1 MRFRRWP
8 RVTAY
13 EDTPRKRAAL
23 ARSQRLKREKLPLFA
38 VLIAEQQPSADDE
51 MVRRADIWPRSQR
64 AERDRRARAWRHAHQ
79 NLAAYGNNL
88 RAVILALWRECPYPA
103 DPSYLL
109 DLLRNIDT
117 GKIDP
122 AKPPWKYHKALTP
135 RITPNPLSF
144 EDAFHQI
151 GQHKARVLPQTRSAE
166 EIIFLGN
173 LGSGMIVLTA
183 RLCPAGP
190 NERLPGPSHHRLP
203 DGPAGDTGGTF
214 DIQVKGPCSESD
226 LRLIE
231 RLAQAASNRPVIVR
245 SACPQAT
252 PETSRNGHKPP

>member
-13 EDTPRKRAAL
+13 EDTPRKRTAL

-38 VLIAEQQPSADDE
+38 DLIAEQQPSADDE
-51 MVRRADIWPRSQR
+51 MARRADIWPRSQR
-64 AERDRRARAWRHAHQ
+64 TERDRRARAWRHARQH
-79 NLAAYGNNL
+79 LSAYADNL

-109 DLLRNIDT
+109 DLLRSIDT
-117 GKIDP
+117 GTIDP

-166 EIIFLGN
+166 ELIFPGN
-173 LGSGMIVLTA
+173 LGSGMPGRTKRTPPTLLIPS
-183 RLCPAGP
+183 PA
-190 NERLPGPSHHRLP
+190 
-203 DGPAGDTGGTF
+203 
-214 DIQVKGPCSESD
+214 
-226 LRLIE
+226 
-231 RLAQAASNRPVIVR
+231 
-245 SACPQAT
+245 
-252 PETSRNGHKPP
+252 